1 MSEKPVLADFYEKLY
16 FHEVDAR
23 DKLYARLQTPLAM
36 LLALG
41 GAFSFL
47 LQNVDRSLTGAVPFA
62 FWVIWAA
69 GLLFV
74 GLSGHNLI
82 RAAWGHEY
90 AFLPLTA
97 KWDAYRV
104 DCEKTYEEFEDSKVL
119 VKSALE
125 AAICAEHIKCATINA
140 GINDSRSYKLHLT
153 IRHLISAAC
162 LVLVAFGIFLFGN
175 LDKNL
180 QPSQKTRIGT
190 EVLHKKGSPMAENKP
205 APPPPPPPPPTR
217 FVRDDRPPSTPA
229 PVKPNVK

>member
-47 LQNVDRSLTGAVPFA
+47 LQNADRSLTGAVPYA
-62 FWVIWAA
+62 FWATWCVT
-69 GLLFV
+69 LLFI

-90 AFLPLTA
+90 AFLPLTV
-97 KWDAYRV
+97 KWDSYRA
-104 DCEKTYEEFEDSKVL
+104 DCEKTYEEFEDSKGL

-125 AAICAEHIKCATINA
+125 AAICEEHIKCAAINA
-140 GINDSRSYKLHLT
+140 GINDGRSYRLHLT
-153 IRHLISAAC
+153 IRHLITAAC
-162 LVLVAFGIFLFGN
+162 MVLVAFGIFLFGN

-180 QPSQKTRIGT
+180 QPKQEPGSVIDQ
-190 EVLHKKGSPMAENKP
+190 LQKKGSPVAENKQ

-217 FVRDDRPPSTPA
+217 FVRDDRPPSTPP